1 MKEELKEVAR
11 GALAE
16 CLNLGRKEQLLV
28 VCDPP
33 CYEIGAAFW
42 EAGQERC
49 REAVMVQIRPRKDNG
64 NEPPVPVGKWFEA
77 FDVAV
82 MPTSKSLSHTKARR
96 KASEQ
101 GVRIAT
107 LPGITPDMFVRTM
120 NTNWEKL
127 GVQTR
132 KVAAQLSSAR
142 KIKIQTEAGT
152 DLTFE
157 TGGRH
162 AKVDDGRLNFKGA
175 FGNLPAGEAYLAP
188 AEGTGEGVI
197 VFDGSFP
204 LTGILHTPLVLKV
217 REGKVVEVKG
227 HACAKQLEELFLK
240 YRKQSRTIA
249 EFGVGTLDTAR
260 ISGNV
265 LEDEKVK
272 GTVHIAIGDNASM
285 GGTVNVPVHL
295 DGIIKSPSVWL
306 DYAQW
311 MDRGQLL

>member
-1 MKEELKEVAR
+1 MHKELKSVAKN
-11 GALAE
+11 ALAE

-28 VCDPP
+28 ICDPP
-33 CYEIGAAFW
+33 CFGIGSAFW
-42 EAGQERC
+42 EAGRERC
-49 REAVMVQIRPRKDNG
+49 REAVMVQISPRKESG
-64 NEPPVPVGKWFEA
+64 NEPPAAVGELFCQ

-96 KASEQ
+96 KASDQ

-107 LPGITPDMFVRTM
+107 LPGITPDMFIRTM

-132 KVAAQLSSAR
+132 KVAAQLSSSR
-142 KIKIQTEAGT
+142 KIRIQSDAGT

-175 FGNLPAGEAYLAP
+175 FGNLPAGEAYMAP
-188 AEGTGEGVI
+188 AEGTAEGVI

-204 LTGILHTPLVLKV
+204 LVGILDTPLILKV
-217 REGKVVEVKG
+217 REGKVTEVKG
-227 HACAKQLEELFLK
+227 HSCAKQLEELFLK
-240 YRKQSRTIA
+240 YRKASRTIA

-285 GGTVNVPVHL
+285 GGNVSVPIHL
-295 DGIIKSPSVWL
+295 DGIIKNPSVWL

-311 MDRGQLL
+311 MDKGQLV